1 MCGRYQFSQSDYAEF
16 DEIVRSAEN
25 RAHRRESNF
34 MPAGDICPTQIA
46 PAIIYN
52 GRRIVGDFQTWGM
65 RRFGKTIINARAE
78 TVTEKPMFRANI
90 LAQRCVIPASAYY
103 EWDTGRHKY
112 CFRIPGQPLYLAGI
126 YDVQDGINCFVV
138 LTTAPNESVRDIH
151 NRMPLILQRADIRP
165 WMTDNGAAL
174 ELLAH
179 PSPLLQRVN
188 MDGQISMADLME

>member
-1 MCGRYQFSQSDYAEF
+1 MCGRYQFSAAEY
-16 DEIVRSAEN
+16 EELGQIVRSAER
-25 RAHRRESNF
+25 RAHRSELNF
-34 MPAGDICPTQIA
+34 MTVGDICPTQTA
-46 PAIIYN
+46 PVMINN
-52 GRRIVGDFQTWGM
+52 GGRIVGDFQTWGM

-90 LAQRCVIPASAYY
+90 LAQRCVIPAAAYY
-103 EWDTGRHKY
+103 EWDSGKHKY
-112 CFRIPGQPLYLAGI
+112 CFRIPGKPLYLASI

-151 NRMPLILQRADIRP
+151 NRMPLILQREDIRP
-165 WMTDNGAAL
+165 WLTDNGAAL

-188 MDGQISMADLME
+188 MDGQISMADLVE